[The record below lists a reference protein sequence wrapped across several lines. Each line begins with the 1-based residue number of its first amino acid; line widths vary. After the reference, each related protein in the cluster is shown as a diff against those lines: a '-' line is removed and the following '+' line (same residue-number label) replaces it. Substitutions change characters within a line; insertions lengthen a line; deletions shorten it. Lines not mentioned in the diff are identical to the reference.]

1 MHGYSWSFRQS
12 RCPQRAQSTSP
23 LFGIHSKDSGID
35 LINNA
40 EDHRQPLSPSV
51 GRRHSLSR
59 LPNGDARKHGPL
71 QPLARRRW
79 SGSGPD
85 LRRPFREEGQRESET
100 GAALWSRERNLEVE
114 LNLMQFELFSLKQKM
129 ENSLA
134 HLEKEKKWLETS
146 FLENR
151 KQEGDLD
158 KKIFNVEMELEKTKT
173 YLGQRNQKSLPE
185 ASTDSSQNGV
195 AEKVALHQQVE
206 QLTLELECIQ
216 KQKEAFQDQVS
227 ALCLELSDAKSQ
239 VHDLDKEKVLMKE
252 ELESTRQAKEELLSE
267 VAESRQRLEDSLGK
281 LHHMETEKNV
291 LDNRIQAL
299 ESERSRLLD
308 EREAVHSENQ
318 ADGRKREEETKALQE
333 SCGNLRESQALQQRQ
348 KECLQATSCQELE
361 VALHRKLVETEN
373 QLAEQ
378 KQVSLYW
385 KERWEEAA
393 AALKTKEE
401 ELEAVRTQS
410 QAFSAKADAPLLLQI
425 QLDACKQEL
434 ELERSRSQ
442 ALHHQIQQ
450 LQPSSQSQAAPPHQG
465 RHPEPGAKAIRSPQQ
480 EQESLKLQ
488 HQLVTQ
494 QLKGIFRQRAQQKQ
508 SSQKS
513 GRLQEGSSAVSPAS
527 QGTLVGTESLQFSAE
542 GEPESQDIGCSREE
556 AESLRQQ
563 LKQNAERISSMA
575 SEIEALK
582 QKNENL
588 VKGKLRFQQQ
598 IQEIRRLSRQQP
610 EKGTPNLPIPRS
622 ADKLHLDF
630 ESTQESGSSLPSPQS
645 DEPTITMHGQE
656 KLTVALQ
663 HPSLSRDEDKEGHLS
678 ADGTDARHSS
688 LVGPT
693 VHDSP
698 VVVAHLQ
705 LHPDVPDPSTPSIRL
720 PSDEELAVLHEAPNP
735 AESEGAFLRPQS
747 PALLSPRPFGLS
759 RPWSPFKSRAS
770 PEHSDN

>member
-1 MHGYSWSFRQS
+1 
-12 RCPQRAQSTSP
+12 
-23 LFGIHSKDSGID
+23 
-35 LINNA
+35 
-40 EDHRQPLSPSV
+40 
-51 GRRHSLSR
+51 
-59 LPNGDARKHGPL
+59 
-71 QPLARRRW
+71 
-79 SGSGPD
+79 
-85 LRRPFREEGQRESET
+85 
-100 GAALWSRERNLEVE
+100 
-114 LNLMQFELFSLKQKM
+114 
-129 ENSLA
+129 
-134 HLEKEKKWLETS
+134 
-146 FLENR
+146 
-151 KQEGDLD
+151 
-158 KKIFNVEMELEKTKT
+158 
-173 YLGQRNQKSLPE
+173 
-185 ASTDSSQNGV
+185 
-195 AEKVALHQQVE
+195 
-206 QLTLELECIQ
+206 
-216 KQKEAFQDQVS
+216 
-227 ALCLELSDAKSQ
+227 
-239 VHDLDKEKVLMKE
+239 MKE

-281 LHHMETEKNV
+281 LHHIETEKNV

-318 ADGRKREEETKALQE
+318 ANGRKREEETKALQE
-333 SCGNLRESQALQQRQ
+333 SCENLRESQALEQRQ
-348 KECLQATSCQELE
+348 KERLQATSCQELE
-361 VALHRKLVETEN
+361 VALHHKLAETEN

-450 LQPSSQSQAAPPHQG
+450 LQPSSQRQATPPHQG

-494 QLKGIFRQRAQQKQ
+494 QLKGVFKQRAQQKQ
-508 SSQKS
+508 GSRKS
-513 GRLQEGSSAVSPAS
+513 GRLQEGSSTVSPAS
-527 QGTLVGTESLQFSAE
+527 QGTLVGTPFFSIPSVGAESLQFSAE

-610 EKGTPNLPIPRS
+610 EKGSPNLPIPRS

-645 DEPTITMHGQE
+645 DEPTITMFGQE
-656 KLTVALQ
+656 KLAVTLQ
-663 HPSLSRDEDKEGHLS
+663 RPSLSRNEDKEGHLS

-693 VHDSP
+693 VHGSP
-698 VVVAHLQ
+698 VVVAPLQ